1 MAEIRLENVT
11 ARYYRYALQ
20 QPPTAGLVR
29 RGYASYQDKAF
40 VERVTAQSDSGPRGT
55 GTVVALDHLTLT
67 IPDGETL
74 AVIGPSGCGKSTLL
88 KVIAGLEP
96 PESGRVLYD
105 GRDMATVKPGDRG
118 IGMVFQSY
126 ALYPHMK
133 GEGNLGF
140 FFKIHR
146 RPSEEMMERIRITSE
161 IMGLDFDDLLP
172 RSPKTLSG
180 GQQQRVAIG
189 RCIVRDPS
197 LFLFDE
203 PLSNLDAKLRSRTRV
218 EIKRLLRRFAITSVY
233 VTHDQ
238 TEAIALGDRLAVMRE
253 GRIEQVGTYHELW
266 ERPAS
271 AFVAGFVGTPAM
283 NLVEGYRLGEPR
295 VLSGTLGEVTVP
307 ADVALL
313 MATDQDLT
321 LGFRGAAAQV
331 SDPSGATHANGS
343 GLLFS
348 GPIRS
353 IEHDLARHEQTM
365 HVEAAGG
372 LVAVVAPADAA
383 PQASDQV
390 TVHVP
395 FNALYLFETASGAR
409 VLP

>member
-20 QPPTAGLVR
+20 QPPSAGLVR
-29 RGYASYQDKAF
+29 RGYTGYQDRAF
-40 VERVTAQSDSGPRGT
+40 VERITAQSDSGPRGT

-88 KVIAGLEP
+88 KVIAGLES

-133 GEGNLGF
+133 GAGNLGF
-140 FFKIHR
+140 FFKIHQ

-161 IMGLDFDDLLP
+161 IMGLGFEDLLP
-172 RSPKTLSG
+172 RRPKTLSG

-218 EIKRLLRRFAITSVY
+218 EIKRLLTRFAITSVY

-238 TEAIALGDRLAVMRE
+238 TEAIALGDKLAVMRE
-253 GRIEQVGTYHELW
+253 GRIEHVGTYGDLR
-266 ERPAS
+266 ERPAN

-283 NLVEGYRLGEPR
+283 NLVDGYRIDAP
-295 VLSGTLGEVTVP
+295 GTLIGPLGQVAVP
-307 ADVALL
+307 AGVALAP
-313 MATDQDLT
+313 ATGQDLT
-321 LGFRGAAAQV
+321 VGFRGAEVQLV
-331 SDPSGATHANGS
+331 DPSAAESASRS
-343 GLLFS
+343 GLLLS
-348 GPIRS
+348 GTIRS
-353 IEHDLARHEQTM
+353 IEQDLARHEQTIYL
-365 HVEAAGG
+365 EAAGT
-372 LVAVVAPADAA
+372 LVAVVAPADTAA
-383 PQASDQV
+383 HRGDRVSAC
-390 TVHVP
+390 VP
-395 FNALYLFETASGAR
+395 FLSLYLFDTASGAR
-409 VLP
+409 LLP

>member
-172 RSPKTLSG
+172 RSP
-180 GQQQRVAIG
+180 
-189 RCIVRDPS
+189 
-197 LFLFDE
+197 
-203 PLSNLDAKLRSRTRV
+203 
-218 EIKRLLRRFAITSVY
+218 
-233 VTHDQ
+233 
-238 TEAIALGDRLAVMRE
+238 
-253 GRIEQVGTYHELW
+253 
-266 ERPAS
+266 
-271 AFVAGFVGTPAM
+271 
-283 NLVEGYRLGEPR
+283 
-295 VLSGTLGEVTVP
+295 
-307 ADVALL
+307 
-313 MATDQDLT
+313 
-321 LGFRGAAAQV
+321 
-331 SDPSGATHANGS
+331 
-343 GLLFS
+343 
-348 GPIRS
+348 
-353 IEHDLARHEQTM
+353 
-365 HVEAAGG
+365 
-372 LVAVVAPADAA
+372 
-383 PQASDQV
+383 
-390 TVHVP
+390 
-395 FNALYLFETASGAR
+395 
-409 VLP
+409 